1 MCLLRRTT
9 CRSPSTLPV
18 TLDAR
23 LRSETELDSR
33 VHCELPPSP
42 VISFMAFCTHVV
54 ISLAAHNARCQ
65 YHSPAHASR
74 SQTRKR
80 TESSSP
86 TLADRGRR
94 VQSVGGPTTPTNKDS
109 QRLALHLLVLCLS
122 LSLVLVLQVV
132 SFHFPFLVLRFLSSA
147 LKFLVLPSDPSS
159 SQDTSVQRRLRQ
171 QMPTRS
177 HRYATNADRILIPV
191 RISPFWDWCLPGC
204 RVLSAADSHLAQ
216 RLG

>member
-1 MCLLRRTT
+1 MNYLQVRSFLSWHSALTLLFRSQRTT
-9 CRSPSTLPV
+9 HDVNTTHPRTLPD
-18 TLDAR
+18 LR
-23 LRSETELDSR
+23 LESALNQ
-33 VHCELPPSP
+33 
-42 VISFMAFCTHVV
+42 VV
-54 ISLAAHNARCQ
+54 RPLLIVVAA
-65 YHSPAHASR
+65 SKASVDPQR
-74 SQTRKR
+74 LQTR
-80 TESSSP
+80 THNVSHSICSFF
-86 TLADRGRR
+86 
-94 VQSVGGPTTPTNKDS
+94 V
-109 QRLALHLLVLCLS
+109 S

-132 SFHFPFLVLRFLSSA
+132 STFHFLVLRFLSSA